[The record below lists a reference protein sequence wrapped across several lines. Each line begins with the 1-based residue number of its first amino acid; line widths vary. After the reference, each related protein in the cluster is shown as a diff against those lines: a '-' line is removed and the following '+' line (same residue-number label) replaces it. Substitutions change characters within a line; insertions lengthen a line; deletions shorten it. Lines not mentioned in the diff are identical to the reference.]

1 MAYDIGPRIG
11 IDGEREYREQIKN
24 INQQMKTLDSQ
35 LQLTASGFTEETSA
49 QEKARAKTETLT
61 KQISLQE
68 QKLKEQTEMLE
79 RSKEKTGETSTQTQK
94 YQEIVNK
101 TKTKL
106 NQMKADLEKTS
117 ESTKTMGDRMKEA
130 GEKIQN
136 AGAKMKGLGDNMN
149 KYVSAPLGAIA
160 GISVKSF
167 NELDDA
173 MDITIQKT
181 GATGKEAEDLKQAF
195 KDVAGSI
202 EGANASFE
210 DSAKAVGEINT
221 RFGFTG
227 KQLDTVSKDFLKFAQ
242 VNGSDVEGSVQAVSR
257 AMENAGADASEYKDY
272 LDALTVAGQK
282 SGISI
287 DKLSENLTK
296 YGAPMRQL
304 GYDAKESIAIFSQW
318 EKSGVNVETAFTGM
332 RTAVNKFNKEGKDA
346 KTEFKKLVTGIKN
359 GTVDSATAM
368 KYFGSKAGT
377 EMIEVIKEGKFE
389 FDDMIDAI
397 TGSKGAL
404 DNTFDGIIDDGDK
417 AKEAINKM
425 KIRLGELGSE
435 IIERGA
441 PILEKLLDGV
451 SGLLEWFNK
460 LPDGVQNVALA
471 IGGLGIAGGPA
482 MSAIGRLTEG
492 IGKVTGGIG
501 SLIEKAGSGEGVL
514 GGLGTKIGGLVG
526 STSLLSEALVIGGPA
541 VLAFG
546 AALASIGDAIFNCDK
561 PLKDFAEDITASL
574 PNVENY
580 ENYINSATSALSN
593 FSIEQTAA
601 GQHISEYDEQ
611 IRSSIGNIH
620 TIAAAAAEESRQFTE
635 AEWAQIQE
643 LIGAI
648 EDYTNKKIEAY
659 EQQQKVVASMAEME
673 VEMTKER
680 SAELVKAAEDTK
692 NQTIAIANQQYQ
704 QLLTEAETMFAAGE
718 IEKAAYDEMRE
729 NATKAYNDQVAKANK
744 AYADTNAIISEKFL
758 DQNVLTNDN
767 IKMWDEYFSA
777 LESANTDYEAAVSMI
792 RDKERQGLITHQ
804 MAEAEIADAAEKV
817 EQGRLDMQKKMMQE
831 AADNW
836 DEQTADYVSYWMTM
850 ASNTELYGGK
860 VSDKERDFIK
870 DFIEIVDTLPDE
882 MKDTAKEAMEGF
894 GQEMSN
900 RQPSLFDKAASI
912 AGGIINTLNK
922 AFDIHSPSR
931 VMAGIAKNV
940 WAGFENETAKQT
952 KVIGQ
957 QAADVVKQIITGING
972 AKENAEKSAAELG
985 DLYVSAAKKKLSDLE
1000 ALHRI
1005 NEVGEVQF
1013 WQSVLASTKKGTRA
1027 YTDALIELTKAKD
1040 SLSADVTKL
1049 SEDYASNIAKVRE
1062 TLNADLKKVN
1072 DDLKTNVRNVNK
1084 TLSDG
1089 IKSLREN
1096 YRKAV
1101 SDRASEIKGSMGLF
1115 DEVKIEEGLSSS
1127 ELIQNL
1133 RGQVNAIKEWDGL
1146 LDTLRE
1152 RISNKE
1158 LLKELESQGVDSID
1172 TLRSIAEMSDKELS
1186 TYQSLYAKKNKYAT
1200 ERAKTENEE
1209 LRQETEAEIEQ
1220 MRADAAKQIKKLNE
1234 DAEKQRKNLE
1244 KQAQKDV
1251 AALTKQYAKDLAALG
1266 VTAGTSG
1273 KDIGKQ
1279 IANGIGSGFKTAMK
1293 DVKATTKNELDSLLK
1308 TIKKKLGIASPSKV
1322 YAGIGEFMAEGLGVG
1337 FEKEMKTVSED
1348 MADAMRINRSFS
1360 NAFAMARTSRFD
1372 YPAAGSVPGRAG
1384 QVAAVDAVG
1393 AMKQALQGVKIV
1405 LDDEVAGRFVEKTV
1419 TDIVYS

>member
-35 LQLTASGFTEETSA
+35 LQLTASEFNKEASA
-49 QEKARAKTETLT
+49 QEKADAKTKTLT
-61 KQISLQE
+61 KQIELQE
-68 QKLKEQTEMLE
+68 QKLREQTAQMEKS
-79 RSKEKTGETSTQTQK
+79 REKTGENSTETQK
-94 YQEIVNK
+94 YKEIVNK
-101 TKTKL
+101 TTAELNKMKAQLDESRNKTKAL
-106 NQMKADLEKTS
+106 ADSMKS
-117 ESTKTMGDRMKEA
+117 A
-130 GEKIQN
+130 GEKIQSAGSKISSIGN
-136 AGAKMKGLGDNMN
+136 KMSKYVTTPILAAAGASFKMASDLQENINKTEVAFGDASQGVLDWSKTTITQFGLAQSTALEMASQFGDMATSMGMADGEAADMSKTLVGLAADLASFKNISTDQAMNALNGVFTGETKSLKTLGVVMTQANLKAFALSKGITTNIKDMSEAELVQLRYQFVLEKTVNAQGDFERTSDGAANQMRIV
-149 KYVSAPLGAIA
+149 KERVKELGA
-160 GISVKSF
+160 
-167 NELDDA
+167 
-173 MDITIQKT
+173 Q
-181 GATGKEAEDLKQAF
+181 
-195 KDVAGSI
+195 
-202 EGANASFE
+202 
-210 DSAKAVGEINT
+210 
-221 RFGFTG
+221 FG
-227 KQLDTVSKDFLKFAQ
+227 
-242 VNGSDVEGSVQAVSR
+242 
-257 AMENAGADASEYKDY
+257 
-272 LDALTVAGQK
+272 
-282 SGISI
+282 
-287 DKLSENLTK
+287 
-296 YGAPMRQL
+296 
-304 GYDAKESIAIFSQW
+304 
-318 EKSGVNVETAFTGM
+318 
-332 RTAVNKFNKEGKDA
+332 
-346 KTEFKKLVTGIKN
+346 
-359 GTVDSATAM
+359 
-368 KYFGSKAGT
+368 
-377 EMIEVIKEGKFE
+377 
-389 FDDMIDAI
+389 
-397 TGSKGAL
+397 
-404 DNTFDGIIDDGDK
+404 
-417 AKEAINKM
+417 
-425 KIRLGELGSE
+425 
-435 IIERGA
+435 
-441 PILEKLLDGV
+441 EKLLPIGEKLLSFVNDLLDRFSNLDDGTQNTIIQV
-451 SGLLEWFNK
+451 GLFAA
-460 LPDGVQNVALA
+460 AL
-471 IGGLGIAGGPA
+471 GPVI
-482 MSAIGRLTEG
+482 ST
-492 IGKVTGGIG
+492 IGKTTQGIG
-501 SLIEKAGSGEGVL
+501 SLAKGIGDLIEKAGSGEGAFGKLASSIGTHL
-514 GGLGTKIGGLVG
+514 GGLMS

-546 AALASIGDAIFNCDK
+546 AAMASIGDAIWNADK
-561 PLKDFAEDITASL
+561 PLWEFSEDLAGSL
-574 PNVENY
+574 PNVSEY
-580 ENYINSATSALSN
+580 ESYINSASSALSN

-601 GQHISEYDEQ
+601 GQHLGEYDQQ
-611 IRSSIGNIH
+611 IQDSIGNIH
-620 TIAAAAAEESRQFTE
+620 TIAAVAAEESRQFTE
-635 AEWAQIQE
+635 AEWQEIQN

-767 IKMWDEYFSA
+767 IKMWDEYFGA

-931 VMAGIAKNV
+931 VMAEIAKNV
-940 WAGFENETAKQT
+940 WLGFENTTSAQIKVVENQAGDVAKA
-952 KVIGQ
+952 VIN
-957 QAADVVKQIITGING
+957 GINKNKDN
-972 AKENAEKSAAELG
+972 AKKSAAELG
-985 DLYVSAAKKKLSDLE
+985 ELYVSEGKKKLSDLE

-1005 NEVGEVQF
+1005 SEVGEVQY
-1013 WQSVLASTKKGTRA
+1013 WEQILKATKKGTRA

-1040 SLSADVTKL
+1040 SLTSDITKL
-1049 SEDYASNIAKVRE
+1049 SENYASSVAKVNE
-1062 TLNADLKKVN
+1062 TLASDLKKIN

-1101 SDRASEIKGSMGLF
+1101 SDRANEIKGSMGLF

-1133 RGQVNAIKEWDGL
+1133 RGQVDAIKEWDGL

-1158 LLKELESQGVDSID
+1158 LLSELESQGVESID

-1209 LRQETEAEIEQ
+1209 LRKETEAEIEQ

-1244 KQAQKDV
+1244 AQAKKDI

-1293 DVKATTKNELDSLLK
+1293 DVKSTTKTELDSLLK

-1322 YAGIGEFMAEGLGVG
+1322 YAGIGEFMADGLGVG
-1337 FEKEMKTVSED
+1337 FVDEMRTVRRDIAS
-1348 MADAMRINRSFS
+1348 AMDLNRSFS
-1360 NAFAMARTSRFD
+1360 RSFAVARAS
-1372 YPAAGSVPGRAG
+1372 
-1384 QVAAVDAVG
+1384 QVSAPAVDAVG